1 MAKTLTMRLDDETYE
16 AFVRAARA
24 ERRSLAKMVETAA
37 LGGLGI
43 KQGRGPGTKKL
54 RKGKAKDRTSLLI
67 VPCFMRLRA
76 AYGSSPF

>member
-43 KQGRGPGTKKL
+43 NQGE
-54 RKGKAKDRTSLLI
+54 
-67 VPCFMRLRA
+67 RA
-76 AYGSSPF
+76 RNQETA